1 MSASQPIRLL
11 YLFDPLCGWCY
22 AAAPAATAMAEEY
35 GPTFEF
41 MPSGLFTGSGA
52 RPLNDAMATHAW
64 TNDRRIAQMTGQV
77 FSELYR
83 DNILARRDRPFDSG
97 PLTLAMTAVRA
108 VNPALEAHFLH
119 RAQAAR
125 YVDGRDTTD
134 PVVLAEIA
142 SGHAPGLE
150 NLAIRLVSDEGL
162 ATATAAR
169 VAEARRLQSR
179 IGVSGVPALV
189 IRLETGDHLVHGPAL
204 YGGREAVLPAIEAA
218 AAA

>member
-1 MSASQPIRLL
+1 
-11 YLFDPLCGWCY
+11 
-22 AAAPAATAMAEEY
+22 MA
-35 GPTFEF
+35 
-41 MPSGLFTGSGA
+41 
-52 RPLNDAMATHAW
+52 NDQ
-64 TNDRRIAQMTGQV
+64 RIAQMTGQV
-77 FSELYR
+77 FSDLYR

-125 YVDGRDTTD
+125 YVECRDTTD
-134 PVVLAEIA
+134 PAVLAEIA
-142 SGHAPGLE
+142 AGLSPGLE

-162 ATATAAR
+162 ATAAAAR
-169 VAEARRLQSR
+169 VAEAQRLQSQ
-179 IGVSGVPALV
+179 IGVTGVPALV
-189 IRLETGDHLVHGPAL
+189 VRTAARDHLVHGAAL